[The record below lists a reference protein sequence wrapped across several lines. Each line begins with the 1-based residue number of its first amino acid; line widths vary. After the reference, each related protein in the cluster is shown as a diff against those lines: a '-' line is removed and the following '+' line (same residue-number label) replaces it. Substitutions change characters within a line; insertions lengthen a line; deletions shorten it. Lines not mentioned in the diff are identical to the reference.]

1 MILVIMRGDYFLDQN
16 ISFQPLGDS
25 AIFIRFGHEI
35 SALTHV
41 EIQQFIKRLQ
51 VEQPQWLVEI
61 VPAYT
66 SICVHFDLLKVVSS
80 KPDQQS
86 IFEFLAQ
93 YFLEIYQNKTNAETS
108 EARLIEIPVAYG
120 GRFGADLAYVA
131 KYNNLTEEEVIQLH
145 TENECLVYM
154 LGFVPGFAYMG
165 GMNGAI
171 STPRKDTPRLAIPA
185 GSVGIAGEQTGV
197 YPFETPGGWQII
209 GRTPQ
214 PFFMPDQNPPTYLR
228 TGDRIRFVA
237 ISEEEFLGWE
247 ADS

>member
-1 MILVIMRGDYFLDQN
+1 MGGDYFLAQN
-16 ISFQPLGDS
+16 ISFQTLGDS
-25 AIFIRFGHEI
+25 ALFIRFGNEI
-35 SALTHV
+35 SPLTHGV
-41 EIQQFIKRLQ
+41 IQQFIKKLQ
-51 VEQPQWLVEI
+51 VEHPQWLVEI

-66 SICVHFDLLKVVSS
+66 SICVHFDLLKVAST
-80 KPDQQS
+80 KPNQQS
-86 IFEFLAQ
+86 IFEFLTQ
-93 YFLEIYQNKTNAETS
+93 YFLGVHENKTNEETS

-120 GRFGADLAYVA
+120 GIFGPDLAYVA
-131 KYNNLTEEEVIQLH
+131 KYNNLTEKEVIQLH

-154 LGFVPGFAYMG
+154 LGFVPGFAFMG

-209 GRTPQ
+209 GCTPQ
-214 PFFMPDQNPPTYLR
+214 PFFMPDQYPPTYLR
-228 TGDRIRFVA
+228 AGDRIRFVA
-237 ISEEEFLGWE
+237 ISEAEFLGWE

>member
-25 AIFIRFGHEI
+25 ALFIRFGNEI
-35 SALTHV
+35 SPLTHGV
-41 EIQQFIKRLQ
+41 IQQFIKRLQ

-80 KPDQQS
+80 KLDQQS
-86 IFEFLAQ
+86 ISAFLTQ
-93 YFLEIYQNKTNAETS
+93 YFLGIYQNMTDFDTS

-120 GRFGADLAYVA
+120 GSYGPDLAYVA
-131 KYNNLTEEEVIQLH
+131 NYNNLTEEEVIQLH

-154 LGFVPGFAYMG
+154 LGFVPGFAFMG
-165 GMNGAI
+165 GMNVAI
-171 STPRKDTPRLAIPA
+171 GTPRKDTPRLVIPA

-214 PFFMPDQNPPTYLR
+214 SFFMPDQNPPTYLR
-228 TGDRIRFVA
+228 AGDRIRFVA
-237 ISEEEFLGWE
+237 ISEEEFLNWE
-247 ADS
+247 VHS